1 MLITTGTKGQFGNAY
16 LSSAYLL
23 AHALEHGYRLR
34 LYNLGAYREHLVGAI
49 GHPRIYIGGNI
60 CNLAGIAVGQA
71 YPSISHLK
79 ITKLGMLTIL
89 HDQRG
94 TYPLTPAEL
103 ATVARSG
110 ITISGGWK
118 FRDRPTLQKQ
128 IVTIRSILAFR
139 SQYLDAARTKIRE
152 IRGNATHIIAIHIR
166 MGDYR
171 DFMGGP
177 YFFSPEDYQR
187 IAAQAVETSGH
198 DPSDVVVMPF
208 SNEKLDWPATLAGAR
223 VLTAGGSWWEDFLCL
238 SMCDL
243 IIGPPSTFSG
253 SASLLG
259 NVPWFQIKDRDAPFD
274 LSIAKTYLE
283 SGIRS

>member
-1 MLITTGTKGQFGNAY
+1 MLITSGTKGQFGNAY
-16 LSSAYLL
+16 LSSAYHL

-34 LYNLGAYREHLVGAI
+34 LYNLGPYRDHLVGAD
-49 GHPRIYIGGNI
+49 GFPRILIGGNTG
-60 CNLAGIAVGQA
+60 NLAGIAVGRA
-71 YPSISHLK
+71 YRFITRRK
-79 ITKLGMLTIL
+79 ITRLGPLAIL
-89 HDQRG
+89 NDQGG

-103 ATVARSG
+103 ATVASSG

-139 SQYLDAARTKIRE
+139 SQYLDAARAKIRE
-152 IRGNATHIIAIHIR
+152 IRGNACHIIAIHIR

-171 DFMGGP
+171 DFMGGQ

-187 IAAQAVETSGH
+187 IATQAVENSGH

-238 SMCDL
+238 SLSDL

-259 NVPWFQIKDRDAPFD
+259 DVPWFQIKDKDAPFD
-274 LSIAKTYLE
+274 LRTAKTYLE

>member
-1 MLITTGTKGQFGNAY
+1 MLITSGTKGQFGNAY
-16 LSSAYLL
+16 LSSAYHL
-23 AHALEHGYRLR
+23 AHALEHGCRLR
-34 LYNLGAYREHLVGAI
+34 LYNLGPYRDHLVGAD
-49 GHPRIYIGGNI
+49 GFPRILIGGNTG
-60 CNLAGIAVGQA
+60 NLAGIAVGRA
-71 YPSISHLK
+71 YRFITRRK
-79 ITKLGMLTIL
+79 ITRLGPLAIL
-89 HDQRG
+89 NDQGG

-103 ATVARSG
+103 ATVASSG

-139 SQYLDAARTKIRE
+139 SQYLDAARAKI
-152 IRGNATHIIAIHIR
+152 
-166 MGDYR
+166 R
-171 DFMGGP
+171 DFMGGQ

-187 IAAQAVETSGH
+187 IATQAVENSGH

-238 SMCDL
+238 SLSDL

-259 NVPWFQIKDRDAPFD
+259 DVPWFQIKDKDAPFD
-274 LSIAKTYLE
+274 LRTAKTYLE